1 MIIAVLLCLS
11 QKGKKHNILTSVT
24 TTTPY
29 FNTTTT
35 SYFNTTPTQTTSYF
49 NTTTPYF
56 NTIASYF
63 ITTNQTTYSSN
74 KFSKINYF
82 VISVVCIIQIFIIL
96 LLFLYYRKNKVE
108 NDYEIPVVYEPEY
121 AEVSEIICKD

>member
-1 MIIAVLLCLS
+1 MIIAVLLLCLS

-24 TTTPY
+24 TTTTPY
-29 FNTTTT
+29 FNT
-35 SYFNTTPTQTTSYF
+35 
-49 NTTTPYF
+49 TTTPYF
-56 NTIASYF
+56 NTIQF

-82 VISVVCIIQIFIIL
+82 VISVVCIIQIVIIL